1 MHRNR
6 EMSLDE
12 AIAVYLFL
20 QHRPPGTIN
29 DREKAALRD
38 SWGLICK
45 QAEAAIF
52 YNTNSRS

>member
-1 MHRNR
+1 MT
-6 EMSLDE
+6 LDK
-12 AIAVYLFL
+12 AIAIYLFL

-38 SWGLICK
+38 AWGIICRE
-45 QAEAAIF
+45 AESAIF